1 VIRLSIL
8 CLLESIIFRALS
20 TSLRVS
26 HACRVAR
33 ARPRSRPR
41 IVVRDGCTWI
51 EGGGVVARVGGDAWN
66 EAVAGW
72 MQKGG
77 RC

>member
-1 VIRLSIL
+1 MIRLSIL
-8 CLLESIIFRALS
+8 QLLQALAFRLLS

-33 ARPRSRPR
+33 ARPRTRPR

-51 EGGGVVARVGGDAWN
+51 EGGGVVARVNADRWN

-77 RC
+77 SC